1 MRRNRLASD
10 DSLPTIELEDFK
22 TKMLILIPKHFTNF
36 LTESWQP
43 GQGGRNAQGAE
54 SQGGV
59 ERFQEFRK

>member
-36 LTESWQP
+36 LTES
-43 GQGGRNAQGAE
+43 
-54 SQGGV
+54 
-59 ERFQEFRK
+59 